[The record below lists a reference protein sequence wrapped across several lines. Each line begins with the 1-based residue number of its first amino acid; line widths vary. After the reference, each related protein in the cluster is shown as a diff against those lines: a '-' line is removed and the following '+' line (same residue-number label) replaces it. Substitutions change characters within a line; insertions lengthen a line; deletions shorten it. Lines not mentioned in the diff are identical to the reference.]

1 MDIDRGAGYCFV
13 YLQTN
18 FKTSSQ
24 TVNVKLNIL
33 SSFIEKDLSD
43 LKIQMID
50 IFLAFL
56 AFRIPVAELNLL
68 LNEDQQDDI
77 RDNIDLGR
85 PDEHS
90 SEKENKFWDALL
102 FNSFTKRQEGM
113 ILSPK
118 KEQDVIEYC
127 RSISKFLRNDD
138 LSRNFEKFLL
148 RRKLKQNTETHKSDI
163 FDVGITITNR
173 KNQEKKT
180 FLGMGF
186 NQPRFT
192 PPTH

>member
-1 MDIDRGAGYCFV
+1 M
-13 YLQTN
+13 YLQAN
-18 FKTSSQ
+18 FKTTSQ
-24 TVNVKLNIL
+24 TANVKQSVLI
-33 SSFIEKDLSD
+33 SFIEKDLSD

-56 AFRIPVAELNLL
+56 AFRIPVIQLNSLF
-68 LNEDQQDDI
+68 NEDQQDEI
-77 RDNIDLGR
+77 RDNIDPGR

-113 ILSPK
+113 ILSTK
-118 KEQDVIEYC
+118 KEYDVIVYC

-148 RRKLKQNTETHKSDI
+148 RRKLKQNTETHKSEI
-163 FDVGITITNR
+163 FDVAITITNR

-180 FLGMGF
+180 FLVKGF
-186 NQPRFT
+186 I
-192 PPTH
+192 